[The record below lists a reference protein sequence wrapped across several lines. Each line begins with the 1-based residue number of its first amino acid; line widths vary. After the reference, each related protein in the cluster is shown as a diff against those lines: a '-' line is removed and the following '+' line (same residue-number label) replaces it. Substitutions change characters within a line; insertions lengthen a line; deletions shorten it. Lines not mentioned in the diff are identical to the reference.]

1 MSIKTTRQKRPD
13 RVIKTKYLKITA
25 EDLAGNY
32 QVDINMNGTVSY
44 KDTFVEYGGRKYWC
58 RKIGDKEWTFIE
70 IDNFP
75 FAELPKDFRDLQSL

>member
-1 MSIKTTRQKRPD
+1 MNQKSLDKGKGIKEP
-13 RVIKTKYLKITA
+13 KYLKITA
-25 EDLAGNY
+25 EDLVGNY
-32 QVDINMNGTVSY
+32 EVDINMDGTVSY
-44 KDTFVEYGGRKYWC
+44 KDTFVEYNGRKYWC